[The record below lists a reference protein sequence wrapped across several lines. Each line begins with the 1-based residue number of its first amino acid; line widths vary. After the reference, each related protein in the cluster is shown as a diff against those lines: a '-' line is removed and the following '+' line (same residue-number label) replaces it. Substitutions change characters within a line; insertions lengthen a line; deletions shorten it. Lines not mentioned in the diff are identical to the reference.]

1 MIRFFLP
8 LILFFSA
15 LASQANIYSDPD
27 SLLKNR
33 LYFELRNEL
42 NDPKYKSLPVERR
55 LYYYA
60 YIHNFFHDLT
70 ASNSEIQ
77 QLMDRYKK
85 SFTRGQL
92 ADLLAKKIDN
102 HVKLY
107 EYKKAHETTRT
118 LIKDYGSILTAG
130 QLKDLKNSDIIWKG
144 LEKTAPQTV
153 NIQDNTVINYT
164 RDLAGLINIPVR
176 FGDSTFNFVF
186 DTGAN
191 ISVLTESYARKAN
204 IKPLNSYFNV
214 RAITGLET
222 RANLGV
228 AKEFS
233 IGNIIVRNAVFMIF
247 PDSALSI
254 GGGVYKIKGIIGF
267 PIIEQLQEVRI
278 SKNNTITVPASPVD
292 RPVRNFGLDE
302 LMPVINVEVN
312 GVALPFTF
320 DTGAQE
326 TLLNVIYY
334 KRYKALVDSTAKPFD
349 MKYGGAGGVV
359 TAKAYRLPLTV
370 FSLGKD
376 TVQRPDLAL
385 RTVVSGSKDRY
396 YYGNLGQDVMN
407 QFREMIINFRY
418 MYVDF
423 VK

>member
-1 MIRFFLP
+1 
-8 LILFFSA
+8 
-15 LASQANIYSDPD
+15 
-27 SLLKNR
+27 
-33 LYFELRNEL
+33 
-42 NDPKYKSLPVERR
+42 
-55 LYYYA
+55 
-60 YIHNFFHDLT
+60 
-70 ASNSEIQ
+70 
-77 QLMDRYKK
+77 
-85 SFTRGQL
+85 
-92 ADLLAKKIDN
+92 
-102 HVKLY
+102 
-107 EYKKAHETTRT
+107 
-118 LIKDYGSILTAG
+118 
-130 QLKDLKNSDIIWKG
+130 
-144 LEKTAPQTV
+144 
-153 NIQDNTVINYT
+153 
-164 RDLAGLINIPVR
+164 
-176 FGDSTFNFVF
+176 
-186 DTGAN
+186 
-191 ISVLTESYARKAN
+191 
-204 IKPLNSYFNV
+204 
-214 RAITGLET
+214 LET

-334 KRYKALVDSTAKPFD
+334 RRYKALVDSTAKPFD

-407 QFREMIINFRY
+407 QFREMNINFRY
-418 MYVDF
+418 MYVDL